1 MADSKRRVETIENR
15 WDILYRDY
23 PEVYDEFAGV
33 PYDPPMIEVLHGL
46 FDFRGKKVVDIGS
59 GSGRSTFPIAAYAEH
74 VIGVEPEASMRK
86 IAEEKAK
93 KQGVNNVSFV
103 DGYAEDIPLDTGSVD
118 MVVAITATMYP
129 PEKEIPRFVEEAA
142 RVVRGGGAVVSVDV
156 APGWYGGELAHIIDD
171 PDADPERQT
180 KHRLFVDEHGFSY
193 MDVDQVSMYGSTE
206 KILGTYG
213 FIFGR
218 KAIEHLRK
226 SGQTSITWR
235 FRVYQKRIE
244 K

>member
-1 MADSKRRVETIENR
+1 MADSKRRGETIENR

-59 GSGRSTFPIAAYAEH
+59 GSGRSTFSIAAYAEH

-93 KQGVNNVSFV
+93 KQGVSNVSFV
-103 DGYAEDIPLDTGSVD
+103 DGCAEDIPLDTGSVD

-129 PEKEIPRFVEEAA
+129 PEKVIPRFVEEAA

-156 APGWYGGELAHIIDD
+156 APGWYGANWLTSSTTPTRTRSDKPNTGCSWTSMVSRTWTRSPCMAR
-171 PDADPERQT
+171 PRRYSAPTASSSAERP
-180 KHRLFVDEHGFSY
+180 S
-193 MDVDQVSMYGSTE
+193 ST
-206 KILGTYG
+206 
-213 FIFGR
+213 
-218 KAIEHLRK
+218 
-226 SGQTSITWR
+226 
-235 FRVYQKRIE
+235 
-244 K
+244 